1 MATTKT
7 LELIGRERHVVERE
21 RSRYA
26 AGEYA
31 LSKLVAEVPLDCCFA
46 ALHAVLLHQR
56 CGLRL
61 PRHRLVKTLS
71 ITTAASAALGLAV
84 GSLADP
90 EVAMAMGTPLMIC
103 FMIVGIKN
111 PSGTDADRAKAK
123 AGSNGRNVTLL
134 KVLAMASPIRW
145 SIDALLISELQ
156 GAPFERGI
164 KPGSGPPLGALALV
178 RNGDDVLARLGLG
191 ADGPDRPPGGRPSSR
206 DPYARANWRLA
217 TIALIEVAVA
227 VAGLTLR
234 RPQYLRPV
242 ATSATP
248 EL

>member
-111 PSGTDADRAKAK
+111 PSGTDADKANANAN
-123 AGSNGRNVTLL
+123 AGPNGRNVSLL
-134 KVLAMASPIRW
+134 KVLAMVSPIRW

-156 GAPFERGI
+156 
-164 KPGSGPPLGALALV
+164 
-178 RNGDDVLARLGLG
+178 
-191 ADGPDRPPGGRPSSR
+191 
-206 DPYARANWRLA
+206 DP
-217 TIALIEVAVA
+217 I
-227 VAGLTLR
+227 
-234 RPQYLRPV
+234 
-242 ATSATP
+242 
-248 EL
+248 